1 MGAGTTDA
9 RYIWNVTHTEYDS
22 KTGKVVRE
30 NISED
35 EAKQL
40 HTNYLGFLLDRQKS
54 RLILKVMHIAE
65 KLDPKELG
73 SEEGVKSL
81 SLTDPVFRLRKQR
94 QELRIGHRHHQKPL
108 PANAHGTVVDPE
120 HPPYL
125 LLLHPAIAVEH
136 LHQQPAPGTP
146 VALS

>member
-81 SLTDPVFRLRKQR
+81 RAVAQ
-94 QELRIGHRHHQKPL
+94 IM
-108 PANAHGTVVDPE
+108 
-120 HPPYL
+120 
-125 LLLHPAIAVEH
+125 IACRC
-136 LHQQPAPGTP
+136 
-146 VALS
+146 